1 MFQNVL
7 ECSGLFQNAC
17 RFMEDFRKTSGRLLE
32 DFWKTSGTLQEDFR
46 MIKSKAYMKILE
58 LACSFMTLYAV
69 AVLV

>member
-1 MFQNVL
+1 MT
-7 ECSGLFQNAC
+7 SGRLQ
-17 RFMEDFRKTSGRLLE
+17 EDFMKTSGRLQE
-32 DFWKTSGTLQEDFR
+32 DFRKTSGTLQEDFR